1 MLGPQ
6 PLEHPLRRVALL
18 VVDLAITLQ
27 PAVDDPGEAIQLRSL
42 HRRLPPV
49 TRRNRERHPLGY
61 AVARDVELPRRL
73 ALAHALRT
81 GQPNSPIHVHGENPP
96 ALPAARSKEISGRLL
111 RRPQRA
117 HPAATVEDF
126 LTGVLRYR

>member
-42 HRRLPPV
+42 HRRLP
-49 TRRNRERHPLGY
+49 REMLNCRAASRWLMPSAQASRTLRY
-61 AVARDVELPRRL
+61 MSTVKILPPSL
-73 ALAHALRT
+73 QH
-81 GQPNSPIHVHGENPP
+81 
-96 ALPAARSKEISGRLL
+96 AARK
-111 RRPQRA
+111 
-117 HPAATVEDF
+117 
-126 LTGVLRYR
+126 